1 MDMQGWV
8 TLTNNSGTTFA
19 NARTL
24 LVAGDPNGGGGGFGR
39 LDGAMDSAGTESN
52 DRDRPGA
59 YYLYP
64 LRQRRTKPNAQQ
76 KTVTFHAV
84 KGAPDKRSE
93 GQREGKG
100 GDRRGSTRWA
110 AAHKKK
116 QEQRKQQ

>member
-1 MDMQGWV
+1 MRISDWSSDVCSSDLYVALFDAAKGAMDMQGWV

-52 DRDRPGA
+52 DRERLGD

-64 LRQRRTKPNAQQ
+64 LPQRTTIANAQHNQ
-76 KTVTFHAV
+76 VSFLDV
-84 KGAPDKRSE
+84 KGAP
-93 GQREGKG
+93 GKIG
-100 GDRRGSTRWA
+100 TA
-110 AAHKKK
+110 
-116 QEQRKQQ
+116 